1 MRIPRL
7 FAALLFVSVATPGL
21 PGFTDGGLLAQ
32 TPMHNCS
39 FCHNLHGGGYAAL
52 GDWAVT
58 EDLCLSCHGD
68 AGPATVD
75 RDGVQVAVPK
85 SGRNDDGNTFVAHNG
100 AKHSAPT
107 NCWDCHNHEGE
118 ASLNFKMVQGLMPT
132 PSSGDQTVVFT
143 AWTGTNSF
151 ADGDATYDGVCEV
164 CHTATNYHQNIG
176 PPGSHNFTDDCTAC
190 HLHGSGFEGAGGGC
204 AGCHSSTQGTRR
216 AVVGEFDR
224 TSHHVDWAGG
234 GLASSA
240 DIPDSDCT
248 TCHDQS
254 AHQAGNVRLKDVD
267 DPLNTAVSVVLTGD
281 PNTSS
286 TEAAKLSAHCLSCH
300 DADGANGNTTPF
312 TGGATVP
319 EIDNTAWLASSHEGS
334 ASLAGCYGNGTFGC
348 HSSGHG
354 SEKTQLLGLP
364 ATAATAPAYAEQEE
378 GFCFNC
384 HDSDGP
390 AGTDMDS
397 VWGESINWVQMALDG
412 DAAINDRH
420 DVQQAAQAESGA
432 VIECTSCHNPHT
444 DASAQPYRLDP
455 DPGDG
460 HVVGTDWY
468 FTAYQTAGDV
478 LSEFCL
484 DCHDGSFAPGTSDH
498 STSPLVNIR
507 STWITDVMGEGSGG
521 AGLIAGTGWA
531 EGDVLPC
538 STCHLPH
545 PRVDQDFGVTN
556 LAALVD
562 TVKSKDGA
570 TYLPSIPKQGPA
582 TFLYSFT
589 DYSDDT
595 GAQNTGN
602 FCMTCH
608 DRSGMIGKG
617 SCYSSRCHGHGNK
630 LN

>member
-1 MRIPRL
+1 MKTLRL
-7 FAALLFVSVATPGL
+7 LPAMLLVSVLTQGL
-21 PGFTDGGLLAQ
+21 PGSTASDLMAQ
-32 TPMHNCS
+32 APMHNCS

-52 GDWAVT
+52 SDWAVT

-75 RDGVQVAVPK
+75 RDGVQVTVPK
-85 SGRNDDGNTFVAHNG
+85 SGRNDAGNTFVAHNG

-118 ASLNFKMVQGLMPT
+118 ASLNFKMIQSVMPT
-132 PSSGDQTVVFT
+132 PASGDRSVVFT
-143 AWTGTNSF
+143 AWSGVNSF

-164 CHTATNYHQNIG
+164 CHTATDYHNNIG
-176 PPGSHNFTDDCTAC
+176 PPGTHNFTDDCTDC

-204 AGCHSSTQGTRR
+204 AGCHSSIQGSRR

-234 GLASSA
+234 GLANSGE
-240 DIPDSDCT
+240 IPDSDCT

-267 DPLNTAVSVVLTGD
+267 DPTNTAASVVLTGD

-286 TEAAKLSAHCLSCH
+286 TEAAKLEAHCLSCH

-312 TGGATVP
+312 TGGATVVA
-319 EIDNTAWLASSHEGS
+319 IDNTAWLASSHEGTT
-334 ASLAGCYGNGTFGC
+334 AIAGCYGDGTIGC

-354 SEKTQLLGLP
+354 SQKTKLLGPP

-397 VWGESINWVQMALDG
+397 VWGEPINWMTNASGVSSLTTF
-412 DAAINDRH
+412 NDRH
-420 DVQQAAQAESGA
+420 DVQQAAQATSGA
-432 VIECTSCHNPHT
+432 VIECAHCHNPHG
-444 DASAQPYRLDP
+444 DNASQPYRLDP
-455 DPGDG
+455 DPSDG

-468 FTAYQTAGDV
+468 FTEYQSEGDL

-484 DCHDGSFAPGTSDH
+484 DCHDGSLAAGTSGH
-498 STSPLVNIR
+498 SGGAMDNVRTS
-507 STWITDVMGEGSGG
+507 WITDGMGSGTG
-521 AGLIAGTGWA
+521 GPGLIAGTGWVA
-531 EGDVLPC
+531 GDILRC
-538 STCHLPH
+538 WTCHLPH
-545 PRVDQDFGVTN
+545 PRVDEDFGITN
-556 LAALVD
+556 NFAMVD
-562 TVKSKDGA
+562 TVRTKDLSAYIMHTPKRGSP
-570 TYLPSIPKQGPA
+570 TYI
-582 TFLYSFT
+582 YSMT
-589 DYSDDT
+589 DDT
-595 GAQNTGN
+595 DGTGTQNGGAY
-602 FCMTCH
+602 CMTCH
-608 DRSGMIGKG
+608 DRTGMISKG
-617 SCYSSRCHGHGNK
+617 DCWSCHMHGDK
-630 LN
+630 W